1 MQPRERTRDGAL
13 IVREGLP
20 ERWHYT
26 VAINDNPKLQVFR
39 GQITVMFDGG
49 MRCSLV
55 STNLSTDEEQA
66 VEVAREKVL
75 AWIADYH
82 KRNGPGDP
90 PVTEPEDINP

>member
-1 MQPRERTRDGAL
+1 M
-13 IVREGLP
+13 
-20 ERWHYT
+20 
-26 VAINDNPKLQVFR
+26 
-39 GQITVMFDGG
+39 
-49 MRCSLV
+49 V

-90 PVTEPEDINP
+90 PVAKAADINP